1 MSGIE
6 QVYNK
11 AKGNF
16 DRRKR
21 PWCTDRRCVEA
32 YKTGKNVLSGA
43 AQGAAISAA
52 TAVCPPFGAVL
63 AAAAVA
69 NHHRRGSRQD
79 QRMNALER
87 GSERAR
93 FGWRCYVSRAF
104 QAVWSETSQTQSN
117 Q

>member
-52 TAVCPPFGAVL
+52 TAVCPPF
-63 AAAAVA
+63 AAVA
-69 NHHRRGSRQD
+69 TIIDVVADKING
-79 QRMNALER
+79 
-87 GSERAR
+87 
-93 FGWRCYVSRAF
+93 
-104 QAVWSETSQTQSN
+104 
-117 Q
+117 

>member
-32 YKTGKNVLSGA
+32 YKTGNDL
-43 AQGAAISAA
+43 
-52 TAVCPPFGAVL
+52 
-63 AAAAVA
+63 VA
-69 NHHRRGSRQD
+69 DKING
-79 QRMNALER
+79 
-87 GSERAR
+87 
-93 FGWRCYVSRAF
+93 
-104 QAVWSETSQTQSN
+104 
-117 Q
+117 